1 MPTVRSKSK
10 TKGKVAKSVVSRS
23 GELQT
28 PSEGKKRLV
37 LGLLLTIMTLAL
49 YFPVSGH
56 PFVNYDDGFYVLRN
70 DHIQHGLD
78 VDTVKWAFTT
88 YDQANWHPLTW
99 LSHALDWQLFGSNP
113 GGHHVVSLLLHL
125 ANVLLLFWVL
135 LQATGFTGRSF
146 MVAALFA
153 VHPINVESVAWIAE
167 RKDLLSMF
175 FFLLALEAYRRYV
188 HDPRAGRYA
197 LVALCFALGLMAKPQ
212 VITLP
217 FLLLLW
223 DYWPLQRML
232 VAGERSDSALA
243 VGAGMPP
250 ALSFSALLK
259 EKLPLFA
266 LAAASAAITLIAQRA
281 GGAMNEIYYQPFSI
295 RVGNAIVSYA
305 QYLGKAF
312 WPSRLA
318 PLYPHPG
325 NTLQIGQV
333 LAAFALLAAISAL
346 VMVAGRH
353 RRYLPVGWLWFLGTL
368 VPMIGLVQVG
378 GQAMADRYA
387 YLPFIGLFIMAC
399 WGLSELAQQ
408 HRLSS
413 AWLAGASAVVLVA
426 LMAVTHRQI
435 DYWSDNVTLWSHTL
449 QVTRPNYIAEDNLAA
464 VLIDRGDT
472 EQAIEHFRT
481 AAAIYPADPTSNT
494 QLAMYEQQHGRLAE
508 VIERYNKLLQTTPD
522 PLPRAEM
529 LTNRGYAYGGLKDYG
544 QAAASFQEAVDLN
557 PNQARAWMGLGVLAQ
572 KSGQVNRAIDDYSHS
587 IKSHPTDVTYV
598 LLARALEQSGRAGE
612 AETALQTA
620 KALSKDFE
628 QAQRVAAALV
638 AH

>member
-10 TKGKVAKSVVSRS
+10 IKGKVGKAAGSRS
-23 GELQT
+23 GER
-28 PSEGKKRLV
+28 PAASEGKKRLV
-37 LGLLLTIMTLAL
+37 LGLLLVILTLAL

-56 PFVNYDDGFYVLRN
+56 PFVNYDDGVYVLNN
-70 DHIQHGLD
+70 DHIHHGLD
-78 VDTVKWAFTT
+78 AETVKWAFTT
-88 YDQANWHPLTW
+88 YDQANWHPLTR
-99 LSHALDWQLFGSNP
+99 LSHALDWQMFGPNP
-113 GGHHVVSLLLHL
+113 GGHHVVNLLLHL

-135 LQATGFTGRSF
+135 LQATGFAGRSF

-167 RKDLLSMF
+167 RKDLLSML
-175 FFLLALEAYRRYV
+175 FFLLALGAYRRYV
-188 HDPRAGRYA
+188 QDPRAGRYA
-197 LVALCFALGLMAKPQ
+197 VVALCFALGLMAKPQ

-217 FLLLLW
+217 FVLLLW
-223 DYWPLQRML
+223 DYWPLQRMF
-232 VAGERSDSALA
+232 VAGERPDSNSA
-243 VGAGMPP
+243 VAARMP
-250 ALSFSALLK
+250 ATSFPALLK

-266 LAAASAAITLIAQRA
+266 LCAASAAITLIAQRA
-281 GGAMNEIYYQPFSI
+281 GGAMSEVYYQPFSI
-295 RVGNAIVSYA
+295 RVENAIVSYA

-325 NTLQIGQV
+325 NTLRIGLV
-333 LAAFALLAAISAL
+333 LAAFVLLAAISAL
-346 VMVAGRH
+346 VVAAGRR

-387 YLPFIGLFIMAC
+387 YLPFVGLFIMVC
-399 WGLSELAQQ
+399 WGLSDWVQQ
-408 HRLSS
+408 QRLSF
-413 AWLAGASAVVLVA
+413 AWLAGASAVA
-426 LMAVTHRQI
+426 LLLFMAVARRQI
-435 DYWSDNVTLWSHTL
+435 DYWSDNVSLWSHTL

-464 VLIDRGDT
+464 VLMDRGET
-472 EQAIEHFRT
+472 EQAMEHFRT
-481 AAAIYPADPTSNT
+481 ATAIYPADPTSNM
-494 QLAMYEQQHGRLAE
+494 QLAMYGQQHGRLAE
-508 VIERYNKLLQTTPD
+508 VVERYNHLLQTTPD
-522 PLPRAEM
+522 PLQRAEM

-544 QAAASFQEAVDLN
+544 QASASFQEAVDLN

-572 KSGQVNRAIDDYSHS
+572 KAGEVSRAIDDYSHS
-587 IKSHPTDVTYV
+587 IKAHPTDVTYV
-598 LLARALEQSGRAGE
+598 LLASALEQSGRPRE